1 MKQKGAVKGRKG
13 DAITL
18 PLEFFH
24 HHIGRLVDSR
34 GLHRKEQSTFVVP
47 VAPQQNLEDGVD
59 VKPVWQQ
66 FLDEP
71 AGAEPEKS
79 SDAAPASN
87 QVTQNLVF
95 AGSAVGLAATA
106 IAAYFLSKRK

>member
-1 MKQKGAVKGRKG
+1 MINMKQKGAVKGRKG

-24 HHIGRLVDSR
+24 HHLGRLVDSR
-34 GLHRKEQSTFVVP
+34 GLHRKEQATFVVP

-71 AGAEPEKS
+71 AAAESEES
-79 SDAAPASN
+79 SDAAPAPK
-87 QVTQNLVF
+87 VTQNLGF
-95 AGSAVGLAATA
+95 A
-106 IAAYFLSKRK
+106 